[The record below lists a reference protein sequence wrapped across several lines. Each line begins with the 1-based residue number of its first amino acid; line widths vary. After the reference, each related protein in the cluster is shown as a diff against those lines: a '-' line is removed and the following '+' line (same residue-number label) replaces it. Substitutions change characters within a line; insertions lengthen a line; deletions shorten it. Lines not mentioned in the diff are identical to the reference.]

1 MEPCE
6 RLQRPPCRHSPQ
18 GTGLVGAAPL
28 PGRAPP
34 AASIHTSHPLCQPC
48 TPQPTMRAL
57 AGPIAGLAPPPTPV
71 PSARASPAPRLPGR
85 HHLPTPWS
93 SGTWR
98 AQPRRSPTPAAAA
111 NGGGGADVDAFAAW
125 LRTAQ
130 DQVIQV
136 GLGWAQGYRLLSGGV
151 LGAEWGRGG
160 PWGWLLAPAWCAD
173 AGRSGVCRRPQ
184 HPAPPPPPA
193 FTPTY
198 TASTTPQPTPPHQAA
213 EALDGS
219 GVTFRRDPWARPPGN
234 ANAGSGVTAVLE
246 GGELLE
252 KAAVSVT
259 AVRGVL
265 SAPRAAAMAARQQ
278 RGGGGGGEG
287 GGGGPATP
295 RPPRAGDPYAA
306 AALSLVFHPA
316 SPHVPTLRGDVRK
329 LRLYV
334 ERTNA
339 AAQRTYAKLGM
350 VHSHYDMYEK
360 DVAPALMS

>member
-1 MEPCE
+1 M
-6 RLQRPPCRHSPQ
+6 
-18 GTGLVGAAPL
+18 
-28 PGRAPP
+28 
-34 AASIHTSHPLCQPC
+34 
-48 TPQPTMRAL
+48 
-57 AGPIAGLAPPPTPV
+57 
-71 PSARASPAPRLPGR
+71 
-85 HHLPTPWS
+85 
-93 SGTWR
+93 
-98 AQPRRSPTPAAAA
+98 
-111 NGGGGADVDAFAAW
+111 
-125 LRTAQ
+125 
-130 DQVIQV
+130 

-316 SPHVPTLRGDVRK
+316 SPHVPTLRGDVRVFEVGGRAVFGGGADLTPAYAYEEDAADFHAHWK
-329 LRLYV
+329 GVCARFHAGLYPELKAACDDYFFLPARG
-334 ERTNA
+334 ERRGVGGIFFDDVPAEGGGGGGGGGGA
-339 AAQRTYAKLGM
+339 AGAAPASAAVDGAGLARAVVGGWLASWAPLVARRRHAPVTPAQRDWQLLRRG
-350 VHSHYDMYEK
+350 
-360 DVAPALMS
+360 